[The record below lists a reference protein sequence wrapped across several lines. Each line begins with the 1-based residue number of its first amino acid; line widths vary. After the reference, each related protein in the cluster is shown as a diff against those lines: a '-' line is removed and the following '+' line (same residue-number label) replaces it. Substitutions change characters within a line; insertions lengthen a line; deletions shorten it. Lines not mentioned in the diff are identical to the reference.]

1 MRFQCEELRVSGDVK
16 HRQCVVNMEA
26 AEVTATVTAEQ
37 AFPLFSKAVQ
47 FNCGFGR
54 ASGQP

>member
-1 MRFQCEELRVSGDVK
+1 
-16 HRQCVVNMEA
+16 MEA